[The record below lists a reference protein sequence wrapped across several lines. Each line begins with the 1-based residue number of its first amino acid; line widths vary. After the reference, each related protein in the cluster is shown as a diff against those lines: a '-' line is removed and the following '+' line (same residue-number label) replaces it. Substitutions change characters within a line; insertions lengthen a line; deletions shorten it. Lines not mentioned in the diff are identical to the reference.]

1 MKLIKPFLTISGFTF
16 ISKILGFVRDILI
29 AAFVGAGVIADV
41 FFVAFKLPNF
51 FRRLFAE
58 GAFSAAFIPI
68 FSSIL
73 RTKGKSK
80 ALQFGSEVL
89 SLFFFILFIVII
101 IFEFLMPLIVYFLA
115 PGFAQDPIK
124 LNLLIELSR
133 ITFPYLFFIS
143 LVSLYTGVLNSFNR
157 FAAGAAAPI
166 LLNLTFIVFIL
177 CFEEIFKTK
186 GHMLSWAVFFAGFFQ
201 LIFLVFV
208 IFKTDLKIFFVKPKY
223 SIYIKKLFKLIIP
236 GAIGAGVI
244 QINLLVDVI
253 LASFLKTGS
262 ISYLYY
268 AERINQ
274 LPIALIGVALGTVLL
289 PTLSKQISKNEKRKA
304 FYTQN
309 RAIEFSLILGIP
321 AFISIFIIA
330 DPIISS
336 FFERGEFSATDRI
349 LSAKALQAFAVG
361 IPAYILVKILMP
373 IFFARQNTV
382 TPVKIAIFCV
392 FINFLFNIILMQ
404 FYQHVGIAIA
414 TAISSWLNCVL
425 LLYVLL
431 KSNEVVFDKLFKEN
445 FKKILIANIIFAI
458 LVYYFKDFINIY
470 SSYKFLNLSI
480 FVLLG
485 ISFYVLL
492 LNFFKIFIFS
502 NFQLSKLR

>member
-16 ISKILGFVRDILI
+16 ISKILGFIRDILI

-73 RTKGKSK
+73 KTEGKHK
-80 ALQFGSEVL
+80 ALRFGSEVL
-89 SLFFFILFIVII
+89 SLLFFVLFILII

-115 PGFAQDPIK
+115 PGFAHDPVK

-143 LVSLYTGVLNSFNR
+143 LVSLYTGVLNSFNK
-157 FAAGAAAPI
+157 FAVGSAAPI
-166 LLNLTFIVFIL
+166 LLNITFIVFIF

-186 GHMLSWAVFFAGFFQ
+186 GHMLSWAVFFAGLFQ
-201 LIFLVFV
+201 LVFL
-208 IFKTDLKIFFVKPKY
+208 ILAISKNDLEIFFIKPKY
-223 SIYIKKLFKLIIP
+223 SKNIKKLFRLIVP

-244 QINLLVDVI
+244 QINLLIDVI
-253 LASFLKTGS
+253 LASFLNTGS

-274 LPIALIGVALGTVLL
+274 LPIALIGVALGTILL
-289 PTLSKQISKNEKRKA
+289 PTLSKQIIKNEKTKA
-304 FYTQN
+304 LYTQN
-309 RAIEFSLILGIP
+309 RAIEFSLILAIP
-321 AFISIFIIA
+321 ASIAIFIIA
-330 DPIISS
+330 DPIIGS
-336 FFERGEFSATDRI
+336 FFQRGEFSQTDKI
-349 LSAKALQAFAVG
+349 LSARALQAFAVG
-361 IPAYILVKILMP
+361 VPAYVLVKILTP
-373 IFFARQNTV
+373 IFFARQNTI

-392 FINFLFNIILMQ
+392 FINFLLNIILMH

-414 TAISSWLNCVL
+414 TAIASWVNCIL
-425 LLYVLL
+425 LFYILL
-431 KSNEVVFDKLFKEN
+431 KSNKVVFDKLLKEN
-445 FKKILIANIIFAI
+445 VKKVLIANIIFSI
-458 LVYYFKDFINIY
+458 LIFYFKDFINIFSNY
-470 SSYKFLNLSI
+470 RFLNLSI
-480 FVLLG
+480 FVLLS

-492 LNFFKIFIFS
+492 LNFLKIFIFS
-502 NFQLSKLR
+502 NIHLFKFR